1 MNLPVTTLVLASRN
15 RHKLR
20 EMAAPLVA
28 AELRLLSAAD
38 LPDVPEVEET
48 GTSFAENAALKASAV
63 ALATG
68 HWALGDD
75 SGLEVDALNNAPGV
89 ISARYAGPDATDR
102 ENNARLLDELAAVP
116 DSERT
121 ARFVCHLAVADPQ
134 GNIRLRIDG
143 VCRGRIV
150 RELRGSQGFGYDP
163 LFLILEY
170 HRTLGQLSPVV
181 KSVLSHRARALEH
194 LLTEWP
200 RMLHSQS
207 SFGEIP

>member
-1 MNLPVTTLVLASRN
+1 MNLPVTTIVLASRN

-20 EMAAPLVA
+20 EMADPLVA
-28 AELRLLSAAD
+28 AEVELLSAAE

-63 ALATG
+63 AQATG

-89 ISARYAGPDATDR
+89 ISARYAGLDATDSD
-102 ENNARLLDELAAVP
+102 NNAKLLDELAAVP
-116 DSERT
+116 EPERT

-134 GNIRLRIDG
+134 GTIRLRIDG
-143 VCRGRIV
+143 ICRGRIV
-150 RELRGSQGFGYDP
+150 RELRGSNGFGYDP
-163 LFLILEY
+163 LFLIPEY
-170 HRTLGQLSPVV
+170 HQTLGQLSPVV
-181 KSVLSHRARALEH
+181 KSVLSHRARALER

-200 RMLHSQS
+200 RTLHSQS
-207 SFGEIP
+207 F